1 MSKTV
6 RSFLPKMTN
15 DRGLCENCTNNFS
28 QPPYLNPQQKNQT
41 SLLVKFY
48 TYAIPALLARI
59 WYTNLTLSRQRHR
72 HSFHFYFSILPKNDF
87 LAILIRLV
95 VLEHS
100 ICVELWLAENG
111 PRVMYAE
118 LNQSE

>member
-1 MSKTV
+1 MTVAYAKTAPTI
-6 RSFLPKMTN
+6 SASHHTSTHNK
-15 DRGLCENCTNNFS
+15 
-28 QPPYLNPQQKNQT
+28 KNQT